1 MIPVIP
7 NNYQIS
13 TTNMSKHQTIK
24 MPNGISVCIETST
37 VMVPPMAFNEW
48 PWSGKAWPCKTSANE
63 TYLFAFEDV
72 SMDLVDI
79 STKGGEKMMHD
90 PLMLDAMATDCRTIL
105 NGCLEGCGFALMA
118 MLTSTPYEAE
128 VRAKD
133 AGYRSGENSAHWI
146 AQDSFGGRTRDRD
159 MVPNAKRFLEM
170 LDACDPAL
178 YDGLPESPLS
188 GEYAG
193 DVLPK
198 DVVMDALDLCDHSF
212 DAMDDAMSA
221 LDMVDAWSDYQSTLC
236 TIYEDAHRERML
248 DVLASTAKGIVDND
262 NEQKANA

>member
-1 MIPVIP
+1 
-7 NNYQIS
+7 
-13 TTNMSKHQTIK
+13 MSKHQTIK
-24 MPNGISVCIETST
+24 MPNGISVSIETMT
-37 VMVPPMAFNEW
+37 VSVPPMAFNEW
-48 PWSGKAWPCKTSANE
+48 PWSGKAWPCKTSTNQ
-63 TYLFAFEDV
+63 TYLFAFEENGAHDITC
-72 SMDLVDI
+72 VDI
-79 STKGGEKMMHD
+79 STTGGDKIMHD
-90 PLMLDAMATDCRTIL
+90 GLMLDAMVFDAKSIL
-105 NGCLEGCGFALMA
+105 VACLEGCGFALMA
-118 MLTSTPYEAE
+118 MFASNPYEAE

-146 AQDSFGGRTRDRD
+146 AQDSFGGRTKDRE

-178 YDGLPESPLS
+178 YDGLPFSPLS

-193 DVLPK
+193 DILAK